1 VEQLH
6 VARARIAETETP
18 RRWWQRGTRS
28 QTEGGSTRAMA
39 AVTLRTTGSP
49 RR

>member
-18 RRWWQRGTRS
+18 RRWWR
-28 QTEGGSTRAMA
+28 
-39 AVTLRTTGSP
+39 RT
-49 RR
+49 